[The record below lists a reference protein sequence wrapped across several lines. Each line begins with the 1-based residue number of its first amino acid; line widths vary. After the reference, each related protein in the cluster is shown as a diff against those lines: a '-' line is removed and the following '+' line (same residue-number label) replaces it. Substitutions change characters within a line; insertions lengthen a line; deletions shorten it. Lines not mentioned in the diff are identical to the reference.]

1 MQHTWDEFRKAYEN
15 EQVARLNFC
24 DLCEDLMRLK
34 YPDHNIFKS
43 ADILENDKR
52 KVDTFGKTSVIYLP
66 KFFTDGVSNSRKGQI
81 RKSLNDNLPFM
92 QVNDIK
98 KWVLFVPTKLTTE
111 ESSWWDNWTSRI
123 TKETG
128 TELTIFDSKAIFA
141 MLNDFKI
148 TGKWFESEH
157 EYTSKIE
164 ADDLLDFDLDIET
177 PNTESQTKT
186 EPETHTTTT
195 TTTTTVTTQ
204 TVKTVSAPRPIA
216 EAMAAQMAAAPV
228 STAAVPIAATSANS
242 EEPTIEQLENTFKF
256 KQLFEE
262 LELLHKTNLNKK
274 QREIFDRRREES
286 KVANYLNDFEFGDLS
301 NTSLS
306 DLIYK
311 ADAYSAKSQYS
322 RALYIYEYINFKGNV
337 AADRI
342 DEIDTGI
349 KENCENLKFMYK
361 MMKGDLLFAT
371 RDYINASEEYEE
383 AAELKDGD
391 NAEANS
397 KKFEA
402 QGEALLEVGDFA
414 NAADC
419 FKTALNYNVADDNL
433 KKRYEIAKSLDKGT
447 NFFKNKWL
455 RWLNIFIA
463 PFAYWNARR
472 KDPNISE
479 NAHAK
484 KLRRKAWWGLIT
496 VLLLLLGV
504 AAIFFLGKFI
514 ADKTTQPEIETQAL
528 QTPQELQISLGD
540 YYMANFSNENPH
552 FIDSAITAYKRA
564 IRYDNTDTAT
574 QRKYRN
580 AENRRIAYINE
591 VQNNINNDT
600 TYFLSMRRPTEGLW
614 LFKYRYDKSDP
625 SKGKFGYADTTG
637 KIVIAPM
644 FDFNYRKMEGAGETF
659 CNGKAL
665 VCLKVGQD
673 TIYFHIDNRGNK
685 IEEE

>member
-43 ADILENDKR
+43 ADILETDKK
-52 KVDTFGKTSVIYLP
+52 KVDTNGKTSVIYLP

-98 KWVLFVPTKLTTE
+98 KWVLFVPTKLSTE

-128 TELTIFDSKAIFA
+128 TELTIYDSKAIFA
-141 MLNDFKI
+141 LLNDFKI

-164 ADDLLDFDLDIET
+164 ADDLLDFALDIEAAGSE
-177 PNTESQTKT
+177 PKA

-228 STAAVPIAATSANS
+228 AAAAPIAATASNS
-242 EEPTIEQLENTFKF
+242 EEPTIEQLVNTFKF

-262 LELLHKTNLNKK
+262 LELLHKTSLNQK

-337 AADRI
+337 AADRK

-349 KENCENLKFMYK
+349 AENCENLQFMYK

-371 RDYINASEEYEE
+371 RDYINAYEEYEE
-383 AAELKDGD
+383 AAELKDGE

-484 KLRRKAWWGLIT
+484 KLRRKAWWGVIT

-504 AAIFFLGKFI
+504 AAIFFIGKFI

-552 FIDSAITAYKRA
+552 YIDSAITAYKRA

-614 LFKYRYDKSDP
+614 LFKYRYDKSDL

-685 IEEE
+685 IEEEE

>member
-1 MQHTWDEFRKAYEN
+1 
-15 EQVARLNFC
+15 
-24 DLCEDLMRLK
+24 
-34 YPDHNIFKS
+34 
-43 ADILENDKR
+43 
-52 KVDTFGKTSVIYLP
+52 
-66 KFFTDGVSNSRKGQI
+66 
-81 RKSLNDNLPFM
+81 
-92 QVNDIK
+92 
-98 KWVLFVPTKLTTE
+98 
-111 ESSWWDNWTSRI
+111 
-123 TKETG
+123 
-128 TELTIFDSKAIFA
+128 
-141 MLNDFKI
+141 
-148 TGKWFESEH
+148 
-157 EYTSKIE
+157 
-164 ADDLLDFDLDIET
+164 
-177 PNTESQTKT
+177 
-186 EPETHTTTT
+186 
-195 TTTTTVTTQ
+195 
-204 TVKTVSAPRPIA
+204 
-216 EAMAAQMAAAPV
+216 MAAA
-228 STAAVPIAATSANS
+228 APIAATATNS
-242 EEPTIEQLENTFKF
+242 EEPTIEQLVNTFKF

-262 LELLHKTNLNKK
+262 LELLHKTSLNQK

-337 AADRI
+337 AADRK

-349 KENCENLKFMYK
+349 AENCENLQFMYK

-371 RDYINASEEYEE
+371 RDYINAYEEYEE
-383 AAELKDGD
+383 AAELKDGE

-402 QGEALLEVGDFA
+402 QGEALLEVGDFT

-484 KLRRKAWWGLIT
+484 KLRRKAWWGVIT

-504 AAIFFLGKFI
+504 AAIFFIGKFI

-552 FIDSAITAYKRA
+552 YIDSAITAYKRA

-614 LFKYRYDKSDP
+614 LFKYRYDKSDL

-685 IEEE
+685 IEEEE